1 MNMKCSQGATVLFLS
16 VAIIFMAS
24 LCIDSALGVDQSGQT
39 ERVIKI
45 TAKKFEYSPNEIR
58 IKKGV
63 PVVLE
68 FTSLDRV
75 HGFTIPDLGGIRATI
90 EPGKVSRVRIVAPKA
105 GTYEFHCDLFCGDG
119 HEGMTGKIIVE
130 E

>member
-1 MNMKCSQGATVLFLS
+1 MEIRKGILRHA
-16 VAIIFMAS
+16 AS
-24 LCIDSALGVDQSGQT
+24 LMLLFVMCFIAAEAFAVDPVEQ
-39 ERVIKI
+39 VIKI
-45 TAKKFEYSPNEIR
+45 TAKKFEYSPNVIK

-63 PVVLE
+63 PVILE

-75 HGFTIPDLGGIRATI
+75 HGFFVADLGGVRATI
-90 EPGKVSRVRIVAPKA
+90 EPGKVTRVPIVAPKA

-119 HEGMTGKIIVE
+119 HENMTGTIIVE

>member
-1 MNMKCSQGATVLFLS
+1 MNISKGISVFLS
-16 VAIIFMAS
+16 TFLVLVF
-24 LCIDSALGVDQSGQT
+24 ALGASAADQMGQS
-39 ERVIKI
+39 EQVIKI
-45 TAKKFEYSPNEIR
+45 SAKKFEYSPNVIT
-58 IKKGV
+58 IKAGV
-63 PVVLE
+63 PVILE

-75 HGFTIPDLGGIRATI
+75 HGFTIPDLGGVRATI
-90 EPGKVSRVRIVAPKA
+90 EPGKVSQVRIVAPKA

>member
-1 MNMKCSQGATVLFLS
+1 MKSIKYALRHTLIVIVVFTLSLSAAGLF
-16 VAIIFMAS
+16 A
-24 LCIDSALGVDQSGQT
+24 GDQPDH
-39 ERVIKI
+39 VIRI

-68 FTSLDRV
+68 FTSLDRI
-75 HGFTIPDLGGIRATI
+75 HGFTVPDLGGIRATI
-90 EPGKVSRVRIVAPKA
+90 EPGKATRVTIVAPKA
-105 GTYEFHCDLFCGDG
+105 GTYEFHCDIFCGDG

-130 E
+130 D

>member
-1 MNMKCSQGATVLFLS
+1 MKGCQGIIGLFLS
-16 VAIIFMAS
+16 VAMLFMTS
-24 LCIDSALGVDQSGQT
+24 SFVSAAQTADQPTQT

-75 HGFTIPDLGGIRATI
+75 HGFTVPDLGGIRATI
-90 EPGKVSRVRIVAPKA
+90 EPGKVTPVRITVPKA

>member
-1 MNMKCSQGATVLFLS
+1 MLLSTFLVLAF
-16 VAIIFMAS
+16 
-24 LCIDSALGVDQSGQT
+24 ALGTSAADQMGQS
-39 ERVIKI
+39 EQVIKI
-45 TAKKFEYSPNEIR
+45 SAKKFEYSPNEIR

-75 HGFTIPDLGGIRATI
+75 HGFTVPELGGVRATI
-90 EPGKVSRVRIVAPKA
+90 EPGKVTQVRIVAPKA
-105 GTYEFHCDLFCGDG
+105 GTYEFRCDLFCGDG

>member
-1 MNMKCSQGATVLFLS
+1 MQIKIRS
-16 VAIIFMAS
+16 VVVIAMVCAL
-24 LCIDSALGVDQSGQT
+24 LCADAFAADQPAKQ
-39 ERVIKI
+39 EQVIKI

-58 IKKGV
+58 IKTGV

-75 HGFTIPDLGGIRATI
+75 HGFTVPDLGGIRLTI
-90 EPGKVSRVRIVAPKA
+90 EPGKQNRITILAPKA

-119 HEGMTGKIIVE
+119 HEGMTGTIIVE
-130 E
+130 D

>member
-1 MNMKCSQGATVLFLS
+1 MKLTRSRLLIYCALAAFIL
-16 VAIIFMAS
+16 VA
-24 LCIDSALGVDQSGQT
+24 LCVDLIAADKEQ
-39 ERVIKI
+39 VIQV

-75 HGFTIPDLGGIRATI
+75 HGFFVADLGAIRATI
-90 EPGKVSRVRIVAPKA
+90 EPGKITRVRIVAPKA
-105 GTYEFHCDLFCGDG
+105 GTYEFHCDIFCGDG
-119 HEGMTGKIIVE
+119 HDGMTGTIIVE

>member
-1 MNMKCSQGATVLFLS
+1 MKPRKYNLGYLLIITMVFTLSLSATGLF
-16 VAIIFMAS
+16 A
-24 LCIDSALGVDQSGQT
+24 GDQPDQ
-39 ERVIKI
+39 VIKI
-45 TAKKFEYSPNEIR
+45 TAKKFEYSPNEVR

-75 HGFTIPDLGGIRATI
+75 HGFTIPDLGGVRATI
-90 EPGKVSRVRIVAPKA
+90 EPGKATRVTIVAPKA
-105 GTYEFHCDLFCGDG
+105 GTYEFHCDLFCGEG

-130 E
+130 D

>member
-1 MNMKCSQGATVLFLS
+1 MTPKNGFRLPGLLVIAVAIAVCVTVLFGAC
-16 VAIIFMAS
+16 VKKE
-24 LCIDSALGVDQSGQT
+24 Q
-39 ERVIKI
+39 VIKI

-63 PVVLE
+63 PVILE

-75 HGFTIPDLGGIRATI
+75 HGFTIPSLGGIRATI
-90 EPGKVSRVRIVAPKA
+90 EPGKVTRVPILVPKA
-105 GTYEFHCDLFCGDG
+105 GTYNFHCDLFCGEG
-119 HEGMTGKIIVE
+119 HEGMTGQLIVE